1 VSAIREIV
9 LVRVLTAQPIDS
21 PAYDLGLT
29 EDEVRARWEGYFES
43 LRAGKARSPAG
54 KQPANE

>member
-1 VSAIREIV
+1 
-9 LVRVLTAQPIDS
+9 VRVLTAQPIDS

-29 EDEVRARWEGYFES
+29 EEEIRGRWEGYFES
-43 LRAGKARSPAG
+43 LRAGKTRSAAR